1 MNSSSFDSFLTT
13 NPFQS
18 LRSLRWWWWL
28 LTECWRLLAPSS
40 PISRWRRRWTTRRG
54 TWRASVSA
62 LANRKNWKKYS
73 YISIYTYIYIHIL
86 KRTTVHIVHRSTF
99 DIIRLYPSSISCNC
113 VRQQNKQMSLC
124 NQWLSLKLQLQLV
137 PGMPHSS
144 SLHRSDL
151 NFLQND

>member
-73 YISIYTYIYIHIL
+73 YISIYTYIYIYIYWKGL
-86 KRTTVHIVHRSTF
+86 LYTLSIVPHLTSLDYTQAAFHAIVLDNKTNKCLCAINDYRWSF
-99 DIIRLYPSSISCNC
+99 SCN
-113 VRQQNKQMSLC
+113 LC
-124 NQWLSLKLQLQLV
+124 RACHTPQACTEV
-137 PGMPHSS
+137 I
-144 SLHRSDL
+144 
-151 NFLQND
+151 